1 MARLTA
7 LRQTPSTQKTSS
19 LTSAATQALNGRAA
33 AEKALAAA
41 DLAMATQAL
50 ARRKAIETG
59 LVSDAAEL
67 KAQQAEADAWKE
79 LILAKLA
86 VTQAEADYMK
96 SVEEYNAKKKAA
108 DTVRSKLSQAK
119 QETGLSNTNLAR
131 SKPAYDAIV
140 RP

>member
-1 MARLTA
+1 M
-7 LRQTPSTQKTSS
+7 
-19 LTSAATQALNGRAA
+19 
-33 AEKALAAA
+33 
-41 DLAMATQAL
+41 
-50 ARRKAIETG
+50 
-59 LVSDAAEL
+59 VFDAAEL

-131 SKPAYDAIV
+131 IKPAYDAIV